1 MCNDAPPAPPAPDP
15 AATAAAQAKMN
26 RETAITQFGL
36 NAVNQITPDGSLT
49 YKQIGTWPDGT
60 PRYEATTALSKPQQ
74 AIYDTNQQTQ
84 QNFANIGRDQSARI
98 GDLLG
103 TPLQLGNEAT
113 EARLMDLGMKR
124 LTPQFER
131 NQEALRTRLLNSGIR
146 EGSDAWNA
154 EMSRM
159 SQSENDAITQLLLSG
174 RAQANQEIMAERNA
188 PINEIT
194 ALMSGSQVSN
204 PSFTSTPQTQVA
216 GVDYAGMVQNNYN
229 NQMKA
234 WQQGQENS
242 NAMMGGLFGLGG
254 TLGSAA
260 MKYGP
265 GLMMMSDRRAKEDI
279 ERVGELRN
287 GLPVYV
293 FRYKGDGT
301 PQIGLMADDVEQLHP
316 EAVAMGSDGYKRVDY
331 ARAVH

>member
-204 PSFTSTPQTQVA
+204 PNFVSTPQTQVA

-229 NQMKA
+229 NQMQA
-234 WQQGQENS
+234 WQQQNQNS

-265 GLMMMSDRRAKEDI
+265 SLMMMSDRRAKEDI
-279 ERVGELRN
+279 EQVGDLRN